1 MLPHPILASEDDKEF
16 VVRTITNLPQ
26 ILSEFFS
33 SLEAVFIDSK
43 GSEYQT
49 QAGILYLTVQRQL
62 QILCC
67 LPKNSFHVISSK
79 SKETKLDEELPKLLN
94 RLSMLFLDNLIGLGP
109 EALSW
114 KKLCLQLAE
123 DCAEHIDH
131 ARIVFPM
138 WMRLSRQ
145 FLTMNSPLFIF
156 MNVMYCV
163 LVLSCVSIM
172 MILASFAPP
181 IHVGIPIGSIT
192 TVLLLSVSAIQFV
205 NFIFS
210 VWSLNIL
217 YTRMVELHAINYGNT
232 TCATLKSEGHLMQNY
247 KKQNVI
253 IQPDVTTDNSRAV
266 VEGQLTKEAYYTIP
280 YGNGVG
286 YIDSRRLDEQVV
298 MIAYDKDFRITRWN
312 IAAEELTGFLEE
324 GCIGRPLSE
333 LVQCSNG
340 TNICEELRHT
350 VREKVIKLRLRAL
363 AMKPTLLY
371 TAVAPILDSGGE
383 EIGNILICTNTK
395 DNLHEYRNYIGD
407 YVTSEI
413 CESLSLISKRE
424 SISPQD
430 ALSLRFLHNF
440 TENNY
445 VQAIMDLCHE
455 VTTDWEWTNVE
466 QLIGKGLSMN
476 LSRFKVVVDPLFPQ
490 TLYLSPYD
498 AKAIGVVSTLAKG
511 RSIVSFRVL
520 NPTGNVFS
528 LSVSIRTSDSDPLW
542 DPVCVEEM
550 LKPFLKSTL
559 INIYFSSRSVELRF
573 PCQVATILDDT
584 SDISGVNLAMHLSQA
599 RAAIT
604 STVNVV
610 TLIKNM
616 ANQYNLSLIL
626 LKTMFVTLA
635 NVQDRADLERRLTAR
650 PCEVDVVICDSEWLC
665 TAREILLTND
675 HGAIIIPIMDS
686 EIALSYVFKFAI
698 RMPMVGRDLLQMM
711 IEVGKVVSEKKSA
724 ATVHEE
730 RERILTLRHDSP
742 WTKGRLLG
750 RGSYGAVYEATSDM
764 TGGKM
769 AVKMFYFSAEREDL
783 ITNLLNEIKIMC
795 SLNHPNIVHYFY
807 CERKDSDV
815 SLFMELCDASLT
827 DVILRRYP
835 KPPNL
840 SVVQIIKQVLAAIE
854 YLHSRGIAH
863 RDIKPQ
869 NILIKG
875 DSIKLTDFGT
885 ARQGGATR
893 EVQGTFR
900 YMAPEVYK
908 GQSHS
913 LPCDIWSVGC
923 LVCELFVCP
932 PKFMD
937 HASLL
942 GEMTSS
948 SVYLEDVPPNVLFRD
963 FIYKCIKLDPEKR
976 STSQELLSHPFLTSS
991 EFSSDTE
998 KMITIFDNEYDTNQ
1012 LHPGKQCAFSISST

>member
-26 ILSEFFS
+26 ILSKFFS
-33 SLEAVFIDSK
+33 SLEAVYIDCK
-43 GSEYQT
+43 GSEYRT

-62 QILCC
+62 QILCRI
-67 LPKNSFHVISSK
+67 PNNSFRVINSK
-79 SKETKLDEELPKLLN
+79 NKKAKLDKELPKLLN
-94 RLSMLFLDNLIGLGP
+94 RLGMLFLDNLIGLGP

-114 KKLCLQLAE
+114 KRLCLQLAE
-123 DCAEHIDH
+123 DCVEHIDH

-138 WMRLSRQ
+138 WMKISRE
-145 FLTMNSPLFIF
+145 LMTMNSPLFIF
-156 MNVMYCV
+156 TNIMYCV
-163 LVLSCVSIM
+163 LVFLCVCIM
-172 MILASFAPP
+172 MIIACFTPP
-181 IHVGIPIGSIT
+181 IRVGIPIGIIT
-192 TVLLLSVSAIQFV
+192 AFLLLLVSGIQFI
-205 NFIFS
+205 NFISS

-217 YTRMVELHAINYGNT
+217 YTRMVELHTINYT
-232 TCATLKSEGHLMQNY
+232 DTMCVTPTSEEFLVPSF
-247 KKQNVI
+247 KKQNA
-253 IQPDVTTDNSRAV
+253 VTQLDISTDNV
-266 VEGQLTKEAYYTIP
+266 GTTVTGKHTKGAYYTIP
-280 YGNGVG
+280 YCNGVG

-298 MIAYDKDFRITRWN
+298 MIAYDKNFRITRWN
-312 IAAEELTGFLEE
+312 IAAEELTGFLEK

-333 LVQCSNG
+333 LVQCSNEKS
-340 TNICEELRHT
+340 ICDELRRT
-350 VREKVIKLRLRAL
+350 PREKMIKLKLRAL

-371 TAVAPILDSGGE
+371 TAVAPILDSE
-383 EIGNILICTNTK
+383 RKEIGNILVCTNTK
-395 DNLHEYRNYIGD
+395 DNLHEYRNYISD
-407 YVTSEI
+407 YATNEI
-413 CESLSLISKRE
+413 CESLSVISKRK

-430 ALSLRFLHNF
+430 AVSLNFLHKF

-445 VQAIMDLCHE
+445 VQTIIELSHGVA
-455 VTTDWEWTNVE
+455 TDWEWTNVE
-466 QLIGKGLSMN
+466 QLIGKGLSTN
-476 LSRFKVVVDPLFPQ
+476 LSRCKVVVDPLFPQ
-490 TLYLSPYD
+490 TLYLSPFD
-498 AKAIGVVSTLAKG
+498 AKAIRAVSTLIKE
-511 RSIVSFRVL
+511 RSVVSFRVL

-528 LSVSIRTSDSDPLW
+528 LSVSIRTCDSNPKW
-542 DPVCVEEM
+542 SPERVEE
-550 LKPFLKSTL
+550 LLRPFLKNTL
-559 INIYFSSRSVELRF
+559 VNIYFSSQNVELRF
-573 PCQVATILDDT
+573 PCQIATILDDT
-584 SDISGVNLAMHLSQA
+584 SGISRANLAVHLSQA
-599 RAAIT
+599 RAAIS

-616 ANQYNLSLIL
+616 ADQYNLSLIL

-635 NVQDRADLERRLTAR
+635 NVQERADLECRLTAR

-686 EIALSYVFKFAI
+686 EIALSYAFKFTI
-698 RMPMVGRDLLQMM
+698 CMPMVARDLLQMM

-769 AVKMFYFSAEREDL
+769 AVKMFYFSADREDL
-783 ITNLLNEIKIMC
+783 STNLLNEIKIMC

-835 KPPNL
+835 KPPKL
-840 SVVQIIKQVLAAIE
+840 SVIQIIKQVLAAIE

-869 NILIKG
+869 NILVKG
-875 DSIKLTDFGT
+875 EKIKLTDFGT

-893 EVQGTFR
+893 GVQGTFR

-908 GQSHS
+908 GQPHS
-913 LPCDIWSVGC
+913 LPCDIWSIGC
-923 LVCELFVCP
+923 LVCEFFACP

-942 GEMTSS
+942 GEMTSP

-963 FIYKCIKLDPEKR
+963 FIYNCIRLDPEKR

-991 EFSSDTE
+991 EYSPDPERMS
-998 KMITIFDNEYDTNQ
+998 TIFDEEYNTNQ
-1012 LHPGKQCAFSISST
+1012 LYTGKQCVFSISST